1 MDIPSSTLVS
11 ANNLEKQRFA
21 ETEGAALGRESRSWV
36 SFMPMLLVV
45 LAVVINLWVLRSERL
60 VVTAVN
66 DQSVHRLFVEWARSH
81 WMNASIPF
89 DGWFPN
95 LSLGYAAFHH
105 YQVLP
110 HIITGAIATVI
121 GTNRAMAWT
130 NYLGMAL
137 WPICIYLT
145 VRIFGFSRF
154 TGGVTAMLAPLISSV
169 TLYGFEAGSFAWRG
183 NGMWSQ
189 LWGMWLLPITLAL
202 TWRAISQ
209 GKRYALAAVFLALT
223 FSSHFL
229 TGTMAILGMGLWVL
243 LVPREIPRRIGRA
256 CLVGVGGLAGA
267 SWLLFPV
274 ASNSAWGLSS
284 QYNGDTY
291 FFNSHG
297 RSQVFS
303 WLVHGKLFDF
313 AQDGGTRWPILTVLL
328 GVGIVLAITR
338 FIRDERLRALLSYF
352 ALGFLMFSGKDTV
365 GWLTSRLP
373 GSDQLLLHRFHNMMQ
388 VSGLLLAGL
397 GASWLAQ
404 SLWSWL
410 KQSNGV
416 RSERGEALSTT
427 EMQSAWSEPMSTRR
441 HRREAAAETHS
452 AWTGLRSWIANNFV
466 LASIT
471 TALVVLLS
479 VAMLLSAW
487 QERNTYMSGNA
498 TWVNA
503 QIIADGGPG
512 KDFATL
518 VDTASSSGGRI
529 YAGSLSAGS
538 PYKILYAA
546 TYMALA
552 HDDAEGIGFT
562 LRTLSLSGDAEVKFN
577 DKNLSHY
584 DLFNVRSIILPAGV
598 SPDASLNAVQIQ
610 ALGAWAL
617 WSVRTS
623 GYLRVVDTGPAIVA
637 NQKTL
642 GVATT
647 DFLLGD
653 AGANGLI
660 PLIAYAGKPSGMPTQ
675 FDGVAQSTPPGVV
688 AVQFDRPD
696 DGVFGGRVN
705 LSRPGVVILKA
716 SFDPHWRAT
725 VDGKPVKTQM
735 LAPSFVGVPVP
746 AGEHTIEFEYQSFQW
761 TWVLVLFGVIVLIAL
776 AIIPRRLEKR
786 RGVFAS

>member
-1 MDIPSSTLVS
+1 
-11 ANNLEKQRFA
+11 
-21 ETEGAALGRESRSWV
+21 
-36 SFMPMLLVV
+36 MLLVA
-45 LAVVINLWVLRSERL
+45 LAVLINLWVLRSERL

-81 WMNASIPF
+81 WMTGSIPF

-110 HIITGAIATVI
+110 HIITGAVATVI
-121 GTNRAMAWT
+121 GTNEAMAWT

-145 VRIFGFSRF
+145 VRIFGFSRV
-154 TGGVTAMLAPLISSV
+154 TGGITAMLAPLISSV
-169 TLYGFEAGSFAWRG
+169 TLYGFEAGSYAWRG

-209 GKRYALAAVFLALT
+209 GRRYALAAVFLALT
-223 FSSHFL
+223 FSCHFL
-229 TGTMAILGMGLWVL
+229 TGTMAVLGMGVWVL

-256 CLVGVGGLAGA
+256 CLVGIGGIAGA
-267 SWLLFPV
+267 SWLLLPV

-303 WLVHGKLFDF
+303 WLTQGKLFDY
-313 AQDGGTRWPILTVLL
+313 AQDGGTRLPILTVLL
-328 GVGIVLAITR
+328 GIGIVLAVAR
-338 FIRDERLRALLSYF
+338 FTRDERMRALLSYF

-373 GSDQLLLHRFHNMMQ
+373 GSDQLLLHRFHNMLQ
-388 VSGLLLAGL
+388 ISGLLLAGVA
-397 GASWLAQ
+397 ASWLAQ
-404 SLWSWL
+404 GLWSWL
-410 KQSNGV
+410 KKSRQESSSTSEESSSGGIRAGV
-416 RSERGEALSTT
+416 AR
-427 EMQSAWSEPMSTRR
+427 
-441 HRREAAAETHS
+441 
-452 AWTGLRSWIANNFV
+452 NFV
-466 LASIT
+466 LASMT
-471 TALVVLLS
+471 TTLVVVIS
-479 VAMLLSAW
+479 VAMLVSAW
-487 QERNTYMSGNA
+487 QERDTYMSGNG

-503 QIIADGGPG
+503 QIVADGGPG

-518 VDTASSSGGRI
+518 VDTARSSGGRI

-552 HDDAEGIGFT
+552 HDDAEGVGFT

-584 DLFNVRSIILPAGV
+584 DLFNIRSIILPSGV
-598 SPDASLNAVQIQ
+598 LPDASLNAVQIQ
-610 ALGAWAL
+610 SLGAWTL

-623 GYLRVVDTGPAIVA
+623 GYLRVVDSGPAIVA
-637 NQKTL
+637 DQKTL

-653 AGANGLI
+653 SGANGLV
-660 PLIAYAGKPSGMPTQ
+660 PLIAYAGKPSGLPTR

-688 AVQFDRPD
+688 TVQFGRPD
-696 DGVFGGRVN
+696 EGVFGGRVN
-705 LSRPGVVILKA
+705 LSRPGVVMLKA
-716 SFDPHWRAT
+716 SFDPNWRAT
-725 VDGKPVKTQM
+725 VDGKPVETQM

-746 AGEHTIEFEYQSFQW
+746 AGQHTIEFKYQSFKW
-761 TWVLVLFGVIVLIAL
+761 TWVLVLFGALALIAL
-776 AIIPRRLEKR
+776 AIVPRRLEQR
-786 RGVFAS
+786 RGTSAT

>member
-1 MDIPSSTLVS
+1 MSISSSRPVASDDLEISSYSPADKATLER
-11 ANNLEKQRFA
+11 N
-21 ETEGAALGRESRSWV
+21 SRSWV
-36 SFMPMLLVV
+36 ALMPMLLVA
-45 LAVVINLWVLRSERL
+45 LAVLINLWVLRSERL

-81 WMNASIPF
+81 WMSGSVPF

-110 HIITGAIATVI
+110 HIITGAVATVI
-121 GTNRAMAWT
+121 GTNKAMAWT

-145 VRIFGFSRF
+145 VRIFGFSRV
-154 TGGVTAMLAPLISSV
+154 TGGITAMLAPLISSV
-169 TLYGFEAGSFAWRG
+169 TLYGFEAGSYAWRG

-209 GKRYALAAVFLALT
+209 GRRYALAAVFLALT
-223 FSSHFL
+223 FSCHFL
-229 TGTMAILGMGLWVL
+229 TGTMAVLGMGVWVL
-243 LVPREIPRRIGRA
+243 LAPREIPRRIGRA
-256 CLVGVGGLAGA
+256 CLVGIGGIAGA
-267 SWLLFPV
+267 SWLLLPV

-303 WLVHGKLFDF
+303 WLTQGKLFDY
-313 AQDGGTRWPILTVLL
+313 AQDGGTRLPILTVLL
-328 GVGIVLAITR
+328 GIGIVLAITR
-338 FIRDERLRALLSYF
+338 FTRDERMRALLSYF
-352 ALGFLMFSGKDTV
+352 ALGFLMFSGNDTV

-373 GSDQLLLHRFHNMMQ
+373 GSDQLLLHRFHNMVQ
-388 VSGLLLAGL
+388 ISGLLLAGVA
-397 GASWLAQ
+397 ASWLAQ
-404 SLWSWL
+404 GLWSWL
-410 KQSNGV
+410 KQSKAYSGATSTESSSTGMRAGLARNF
-416 RSERGEALSTT
+416 ALAAMTT
-427 EMQSAWSEPMSTRR
+427 T
-441 HRREAAAETHS
+441 
-452 AWTGLRSWIANNFV
+452 
-466 LASIT
+466 
-471 TALVVLLS
+471 LVVVIS
-479 VAMLLSAW
+479 VAMLVSAW
-487 QERNTYMSGNA
+487 QERDTYMSGNG

-503 QIIADGGPG
+503 QIVADGGPG

-518 VDTASSSGGRI
+518 VDTARSSGGRI

-552 HDDAEGIGFT
+552 HEDAEGVGFT

-577 DKNLSHY
+577 DKNLTHY
-584 DLFNVRSIILPAGV
+584 DLFNIRSIILPSGV
-598 SPDASLNAVQIQ
+598 LPDASLNAVQIQ
-610 ALGAWAL
+610 SLGAWTL

-637 NQKTL
+637 DQKTL

-647 DFLLGD
+647 DFLLGN
-653 AGANGLI
+653 AGGDGLV
-660 PLIAYAGKPSGMPTQ
+660 PLIAYAGKASGPPTR

-688 AVQFDRPD
+688 NTQIGAPD
-696 DGVFGGRVN
+696 DGEFSADVT
-705 LSRPGVVILKA
+705 LSRPGVVMLKA
-716 SFDPHWRAT
+716 SFDPHWQAT
-725 VDGKPVKTQM
+725 VDGKRVETQM

-746 AGEHTIEFEYQSFQW
+746 AGQHTIEFKYQSFKW
-761 TWVLVLFGVIVLIAL
+761 TWVLVLFGALALIAL
-776 AIIPRRLEKR
+776 AIVPRRLEQR
-786 RGVFAS
+786 RGTSAT

>member
-1 MDIPSSTLVS
+1 MSITSSQGVFVADADEATL
-11 ANNLEKQRFA
+11 
-21 ETEGAALGRESRSWV
+21 ESKSPSWV
-36 SFMPMLLVV
+36 ALMPILLVA
-45 LAVVINLWVLRSERL
+45 LAVLINLWVLRSERL

-81 WMNASIPF
+81 WMNGSIPF

-110 HIITGAIATVI
+110 HIITGAVATVI
-121 GTNRAMAWT
+121 GTNEAMAWT

-145 VRIFGFSRF
+145 VRIFGFSRI
-154 TGGVTAMLAPLISSV
+154 TGGITAMLAPLISSV
-169 TLYGFEAGSFAWRG
+169 TLYGFEAGSYAWRG

-209 GKRYALAAVFLALT
+209 GRRYALAAVFLALT
-223 FSSHFL
+223 FSCHFL
-229 TGTMAILGMGLWVL
+229 TGTMAVLGMGVWVL

-256 CLVGVGGLAGA
+256 CLVGIGGIAGA
-267 SWLLFPV
+267 SWLLLPV

-303 WLVHGKLFDF
+303 WLTQGKLFDY
-313 AQDGGTRWPILTVLL
+313 AQDGGTRLPILTVLL
-328 GVGIVLAITR
+328 GIGIVLAIAR
-338 FIRDERLRALLSYF
+338 FTRDERMRALLSYF
-352 ALGFLMFSGKDTV
+352 SLGFLMFSGKDTV

-388 VSGLLLAGL
+388 ISGLLLAGVA
-397 GASWLAQ
+397 ASWLAQ
-404 SLWSWL
+404 GLWSWL
-410 KQSNGV
+410 KQSKAYSGTT
-416 RSERGEALSTT
+416 ST
-427 EMQSAWSEPMSTRR
+427 ESSSAGMR
-441 HRREAAAETHS
+441 A
-452 AWTGLRSWIANNFV
+452 GLARNFA
-466 LASIT
+466 LASMT
-471 TALVVLLS
+471 TTLVVVIS
-479 VAMLLSAW
+479 VAMLVSAW
-487 QERNTYMSGNA
+487 QERDTYMSGNG

-503 QIIADGGPG
+503 QIVADGGPG

-518 VDTASSSGGRI
+518 VDTARSSGGRI

-552 HDDAEGIGFT
+552 HEDAEGVGFT

-584 DLFNVRSIILPAGV
+584 DLFNIRSIILPSGV
-598 SPDASLNAVQIQ
+598 LPDASLNAVQIQ
-610 ALGAWAL
+610 SLGAWTL

-623 GYLRVVDTGPAIVA
+623 GYLRVVDSGPAIVA
-637 NQKTL
+637 DQKTL

-653 AGANGLI
+653 AGANGLV
-660 PLIAYAGKPSGMPTQ
+660 PLIAYAGKPSGLPTR

-688 AVQFDRPD
+688 TVQFGSPD
-696 DGVFGGRVN
+696 EGVFGGRVN
-705 LSRPGVVILKA
+705 LSRPGVVMLKA
-716 SFDPHWRAT
+716 SFDPNWRAT
-725 VDGKPVKTQM
+725 VDGEPVATQM

-746 AGEHTIEFEYQSFQW
+746 AGQHTIEFEYQSFKW
-761 TWVLVLFGVIVLIAL
+761 TWVLVLFGALALIAL
-776 AIIPRRLEKR
+776 AIIPRRLDLR
-786 RGVFAS
+786 RGTSAT

>member
-1 MDIPSSTLVS
+1 MSISSSQEVSVANAEKATLES
-11 ANNLEKQRFA
+11 K
-21 ETEGAALGRESRSWV
+21 SRSWV
-36 SFMPMLLVV
+36 ALMPMLLVA
-45 LAVVINLWVLRSERL
+45 LAVLINLWVLRSERL

-81 WMNASIPF
+81 WMTGSIPF

-110 HIITGAIATVI
+110 HIITGAVATVI
-121 GTNRAMAWT
+121 GTNKAMAWT

-145 VRIFGFSRF
+145 VRIFGFSRV
-154 TGGVTAMLAPLISSV
+154 TGGITAMLAPLISSV
-169 TLYGFEAGSFAWRG
+169 TLYGFEAGSYAWRG

-209 GKRYALAAVFLALT
+209 GRRYALAAVFLALT
-223 FSSHFL
+223 FSCHFL
-229 TGTMAILGMGLWVL
+229 TGTMAVLGMGVWVL

-256 CLVGVGGLAGA
+256 CLVGIGGIAGA
-267 SWLLFPV
+267 SWLLLPV

-303 WLVHGKLFDF
+303 WLTQGKLFDY
-313 AQDGGTRWPILTVLL
+313 AQDGGTRLPILTVLL
-328 GVGIVLAITR
+328 GIGIVLAIAR
-338 FIRDERLRALLSYF
+338 FMRDERLRALLSYF

-365 GWLTSRLP
+365 GWLTTRLP
-373 GSDQLLLHRFHNMMQ
+373 GSDQLLLHRFHNMVQ
-388 VSGLLLAGL
+388 ISGLLLAGVA
-397 GASWLAQ
+397 ASWLAQ
-404 SLWSWL
+404 GLWSWL
-410 KQSNGV
+410 KQSKAYTGATNT
-416 RSERGEALSTT
+416 EAPSTG
-427 EMQSAWSEPMSTRR
+427 MRA
-441 HRREAAAETHS
+441 
-452 AWTGLRSWIANNFV
+452 GLARNFA
-466 LASIT
+466 LASMT
-471 TALVVLLS
+471 TTLVVVIS
-479 VAMLLSAW
+479 VAMLVSAW
-487 QERNTYMSGNA
+487 QERDTYMSGNG
-498 TWVNA
+498 TWVDA
-503 QIIADGGPG
+503 QIVADAGPG

-518 VDTASSSGGRI
+518 VDTARSSGGRI

-552 HDDAEGIGFT
+552 HDDAEGVGFT

-584 DLFNVRSIILPAGV
+584 DLFNIRSIILPSGV
-598 SPDASLNAVQIQ
+598 LPDASLNAVQIQ
-610 ALGAWAL
+610 SLGAWTL

-623 GYLRVVDTGPAIVA
+623 GYLRVVDSGPAIVA
-637 NQKTL
+637 DQKTL

-653 AGANGLI
+653 AGANGLV
-660 PLIAYAGKPSGMPTQ
+660 PLIAYAGKPSGLPTR

-688 AVQFDRPD
+688 TVQFGRPD
-696 DGVFGGRVN
+696 AGVFGGRVN
-705 LSRPGVVILKA
+705 LSRPGVVMLKA
-716 SFDPHWRAT
+716 SFDPNWRAT
-725 VDGKPVKTQM
+725 VDGKPVTAQM

-746 AGEHTIEFEYQSFQW
+746 AGQHTIEFKYQSFKW
-761 TWVLVLFGVIVLIAL
+761 TWVLVLFGALALIAL
-776 AIIPRRLEKR
+776 AIVPRRLEQR
-786 RGVFAS
+786 RGTSAT

>member
-1 MDIPSSTLVS
+1 MSISSSRPVASDDLEISSYSPADKATLER
-11 ANNLEKQRFA
+11 N
-21 ETEGAALGRESRSWV
+21 SRSWV
-36 SFMPMLLVV
+36 ALMPMLLVA
-45 LAVVINLWVLRSERL
+45 LAVLINLWVLRSERL

-81 WMNASIPF
+81 WMSGSVPF

-110 HIITGAIATVI
+110 HIITGAVATVI
-121 GTNRAMAWT
+121 GTNKAMAWT

-145 VRIFGFSRF
+145 VRIFGFSRV
-154 TGGVTAMLAPLISSV
+154 TGGITAMLAPLISSV
-169 TLYGFEAGSFAWRG
+169 TLYGFEAGSYAWRG

-209 GKRYALAAVFLALT
+209 GRRYALAAVFLALT
-223 FSSHFL
+223 FSCHFL
-229 TGTMAILGMGLWVL
+229 TGTMAVLGMGVWVL
-243 LVPREIPRRIGRA
+243 LAPREIPRRIGRA
-256 CLVGVGGLAGA
+256 CLVGIGGIAGA
-267 SWLLFPV
+267 SWLLLPV

-303 WLVHGKLFDF
+303 WLTQGKLFDY
-313 AQDGGTRWPILTVLL
+313 AQDGGTRLPILTVLL
-328 GVGIVLAITR
+328 GIGIVLAIAR
-338 FIRDERLRALLSYF
+338 FTRDERMRALLSYF

-373 GSDQLLLHRFHNMMQ
+373 GSDQLLLHRFHNMVQ
-388 VSGLLLAGL
+388 ISGLLLAGVA
-397 GASWLAQ
+397 ASWLAQ
-404 SLWSWL
+404 GLWSWL
-410 KQSNGV
+410 KQSKAYSGATSTESSSTGMRAGLARNF
-416 RSERGEALSTT
+416 ALAAMTT
-427 EMQSAWSEPMSTRR
+427 T
-441 HRREAAAETHS
+441 
-452 AWTGLRSWIANNFV
+452 
-466 LASIT
+466 
-471 TALVVLLS
+471 LVVVIS
-479 VAMLLSAW
+479 VAMLVSAW
-487 QERNTYMSGNA
+487 QERDTYMSGNG

-503 QIIADGGPG
+503 QIVADGGPG

-518 VDTASSSGGRI
+518 VDTARSSGGRI

-552 HDDAEGIGFT
+552 HEDAEGVGFT

-577 DKNLSHY
+577 DKNLNHY
-584 DLFNVRSIILPAGV
+584 DLFNIRSIILPSGV
-598 SPDASLNAVQIQ
+598 GPDASLNAVQIQ
-610 ALGAWAL
+610 SLGAWTL

-637 NQKTL
+637 DQKTL

-647 DFLLGD
+647 DFLLGN
-653 AGANGLI
+653 AGGDGLV
-660 PLIAYAGKPSGMPTQ
+660 PLIAYAGKASGPPTR

-688 AVQFDRPD
+688 TVQFGRPD
-696 DGVFGGRVN
+696 EGVFGGRVN
-705 LSRPGVVILKA
+705 LSRPGVVMLKA
-716 SFDPHWRAT
+716 SFDPHWQAT
-725 VDGKPVKTQM
+725 VDGKRVETQM

-746 AGEHTIEFEYQSFQW
+746 AGQHTIEFKYQSFKW
-761 TWVLVLFGVIVLIAL
+761 TWVLVLFGALALIAL
-776 AIIPRRLEKR
+776 AIVPRRLEQR
-786 RGVFAS
+786 RGAPTS